1 MLPFMMLEL
10 CTYGLV
16 SGLLRNVKLPTV
28 GKVLV
33 TQVAGRI
40 VRSIAVLAAVYVL
53 GNENI
58 QVASIWMSIV
68 TGIFGIVLQW
78 TLLPLIVYRVEHL
91 KKFED

>member
-1 MLPFMMLEL
+1 M
-10 CTYGLV
+10 
-16 SGLLRNVKLPTV
+16 
-28 GKVLV
+28 
-33 TQVAGRI
+33 AGRI

-78 TLLPLIVYRVEHL
+78 TLLPLIVYRVENL
-91 KKFED
+91 KKFEE